1 MCFCSSGFTNYG
13 LALRVEWLK
22 SRERAARWTE
32 EVLLL
37 QEEMRRVVA
46 FLEWKAMVADKRI
59 YKEGTRAYANKQA
72 ALYRRLQTHFR
83 AQWHGQLENSSF
95 AKDDTDG
102 NADDEAEED
111 GDDMEEDED
120 EDE

>member
-1 MCFCSSGFTNYG
+1 M
-13 LALRVEWLK
+13 
-22 SRERAARWTE
+22 
-32 EVLLL
+32 L

-46 FLEWKAMVADKRI
+46 FLEWKARWWDERRESELVADERI